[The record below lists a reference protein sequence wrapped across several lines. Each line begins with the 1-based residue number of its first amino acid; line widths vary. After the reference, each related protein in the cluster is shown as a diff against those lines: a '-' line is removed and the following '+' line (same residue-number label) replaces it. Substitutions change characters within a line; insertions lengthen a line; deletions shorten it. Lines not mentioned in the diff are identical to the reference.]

1 VTHFTLQ
8 RSKSMMFCEEGKQV
22 GLLSEVR
29 NPAGS
34 VPKELMEHGLLGR
47 AVIVSAQQT
56 PLSTG
61 SEDDPL
67 HVCVFTIEVALAGVR
82 RFTATCRQAVA
93 ASLLPKLM
101 LSDVVV
107 PVRVDPDDRSYV
119 VCRSASNCRLFGGA
133 APGARNPVL
142 G

>member
-1 VTHFTLQ
+1 LTFP
-8 RSKSMMFCEEGKQV
+8 EEGKQV

-34 VPKELMEHGLLGR
+34 VPKELLDHGLLGR
-47 AVIVSAQQT
+47 AVIVSVQQT

-67 HVCVFTIEVALAGVR
+67 HVCVFTIEVALAGMP

-101 LSDVVV
+101 LSDVAV

-119 VCRSASNCRLFGGA
+119 ALSFGEQLPAIWRRSSGRSQAGAGLSRVASEA
-133 APGARNPVL
+133 A
-142 G
+142 